1 MLYLTKQERL
11 VILFFIGI
19 IILGI
24 SLNLLFKLYS
34 PFKAFLFSEDAIKI
48 DINCADKE
56 TLISLPGIGER
67 LAQRIIEYRTNNQ
80 GFKDL
85 EELKKIKG
93 IGIEKYETIK
103 EYFKIR

>member
-1 MLYLTKQERL
+1 MVFLTRQERL

-19 IILGI
+19 ILLGI
-24 SLNLLFKLYS
+24 SLNLLFKLHL
-34 PFKAFLFSEDAIKI
+34 PLKPFLFSEDAFKI

-67 LAQRIIEYRTNNQ
+67 LAQRIIEYRNNHQ

-85 EELKKIKG
+85 EELKQIKG
-93 IGIEKYETIK
+93 IGIDKYETIK
-103 EYFKIR
+103 EYFKIK